1 VRRWWR
7 RGTMVQ
13 MTGSRVQVLPT
24 LLSGSLVT
32 SLWTMAL
39 ALALVSV
46 LVLVLVLTLEL
57 ELALALALP
66 MVAIMP
72 TCTLA
77 IHMTWR

>member
-1 VRRWWR
+1 MRRWWR

-32 SLWTMAL
+32 SLRTMAL

-46 LVLVLVLTLEL
+46 LVLVLVL
-57 ELALALALP
+57 ALALALS